1 MNVFNTKT
9 AEAIEQ
15 EKIHQL
21 IADVGNPALREVAL
35 VELSK
40 RRENYEDLA
49 PLLWHSFGDFL
60 LLERNSVA

>member
-1 MNVFNTKT
+1 M
-9 AEAIEQ
+9 EL

-21 IADVGNPALREVAL
+21 IADISNPNLREIAL

-49 PLLWHSFGDFL
+49 PLLWQSFGK
-60 LLERNSVA
+60 